1 MVPDYLTR
9 SLMHLSKLDA
19 RMMRSLTGMQQ
30 LEVKLELVSAHDYQ
44 SILVP
49 LVKSFVRVY
58 TELVAFYIFA
68 KVLTNS
74 RCFTYLLID
83 FMIKPFMNLTFCL

>member
-1 MVPDYLTR
+1 MQ
-9 SLMHLSKLDA
+9 LSKLDA

-49 LVKSFVRVY
+49 LVKSFVRVC
-58 TELVAFYIFA
+58 TELVAFYIFVR
-68 KVLTNS
+68 VLTNS
-74 RCFTYLLID
+74 GCFTYLLID
-83 FMIKPFMNLTFCL
+83 LVIKPFLDLTFCL